1 MHTNPGN
8 VQIKFAASI
17 GRSDFFEPVRAAKCG
32 DNKNMLATQIA
43 GHSIPTSIE
52 IGGGAHL
59 ASLCR
64 PLPGLSYYCTVIEGF
79 RSHR

>member
-43 GHSIPTSIE
+43 VR
-52 IGGGAHL
+52 GGLFSPNYIIQMTKLLFIAL
-59 ASLCR
+59 IRRAKR
-64 PLPGLSYYCTVIEGF
+64 AEF
-79 RSHR
+79 

>member
-43 GHSIPTSIE
+43 VR
-52 IGGGAHL
+52 GA
-59 ASLCR
+59 
-64 PLPGLSYYCTVIEGF
+64 I
-79 RSHR
+79 